1 MAVEKVGNCNVH
13 STSSIW
19 VYRITTQLHLRQA
32 AFGLKFL
39 CLGLEEDDIER
50 AATVLL
56 LRGVL
61 LLKLEV
67 SVTADQACCFLD

>member
-39 CLGLEEDDIER
+39 CLGLEE
-50 AATVLL
+50 
-56 LRGVL
+56 G
-61 LLKLEV
+61 
-67 SVTADQACCFLD
+67 